1 MMGDPVL
8 KGGAEGTAPVGD
20 RTMISPGAAGRPW
33 GDLLVTRAYSG
44 GQWTDSAERI
54 DVFNPSNGERIG
66 SVPRL
71 TAADAARAVAS
82 AKTAFPAWRAMLPRE
97 RGERLLVWCRLML
110 ERREALAALITL
122 EQGKP
127 LADARAEIEY
137 GAEFVRWFAE
147 EANRIYG
154 EVIPSHL
161 PNRKLLV
168 QREPLGVV
176 ALVTPWNFPSA
187 MLTRK
192 AGAALAAGCTVVS
205 TPANEAP
212 FSALALAALAEA
224 AGFPSGVFSVITGVP
239 SEIVGEL
246 CRNPV
251 VRGVSFTG
259 STRIGRLIAAQ
270 CAPTVKRVSLELGGH
285 APILVFADADVSQ
298 AAATAVAAKYQTSGQ
313 DCLAANR
320 IYVERP
326 LYETFVAEFARR
338 AAALKTGDGFAPGTD
353 LGPLINE
360 AALRKSLSHVEDALA
375 KGARLIIGGHRH
387 PAGPLFLEATVLA
400 DVTREMAVTRE
411 ETFGPVAAI
420 LPFDREEEAVA
431 AANDTEYGLMAY
443 VFTRDLSRAH
453 RVSDLLEYGMVA
465 INTAKATGAPI
476 PFGGVKQSG
485 LGREGSR
492 HGIQEFTD
500 LKYICVAL

>member
-1 MMGDPVL
+1 MT
-8 KGGAEGTAPVGD
+8 KGEAGGCGSRD
-20 RTMISPGAAGRPW
+20 RLVSSTGGRPW
-33 GDLLVTRAYSG
+33 GDLLVTQAYSG
-44 GQWTDSAERI
+44 GRWTDAAARI
-54 DVFNPSNGERIG
+54 DVFNPANGERIG
-66 SVPRL
+66 SVPKL
-71 TAADAARAVAS
+71 TAADVQAAVAA
-82 AKTAFPAWRAMLPRE
+82 AKVAFASWRATLPRE
-97 RGERLLVWCRLML
+97 RGELLMAWRRLML
-110 ERREALAALITL
+110 ERLEALAALITL

-147 EANRIYG
+147 EASRIYG

-161 PNRKLLV
+161 PSRKMLV

-192 AGAALAAGCTVVS
+192 AAAALAAGCTVIS
-205 TPANEAP
+205 APANETP

-224 AGFPSGVFSVITGVP
+224 AGFPPGAFSVITGAP
-239 SEIVGEL
+239 AEIVGEL
-246 CRNPV
+246 CRNPF

-259 STRIGRLIAAQ
+259 STRVGRLIAAQ

-285 APILVFADADVSQ
+285 APILVFADADVPH
-298 AAATAVAAKYQTSGQ
+298 AAAAAVAAKYQTSGQ

-326 LYETFVAEFARR
+326 VYETFVAEFARR
-338 AAALKTGDGFAPGTD
+338 AAALKTADGFAPGAE

-360 AALRKSLSHVEDALA
+360 SALRKSLLHVEDALA
-375 KGARLIIGGHRH
+375 KGARLVTGGHPH
-387 PAGPLFLEATVLA
+387 PAGPLFFEPTVLA
-400 DVTREMAVTRE
+400 DVNCQMAITRE

-420 LPFDREEEAVA
+420 LPFDREEEVLA

-453 RVSDLLEYGMVA
+453 RVSDSLEYGMVA
-465 INTAKATGAPI
+465 VNTARLTGAPI

-492 HGIQEFTD
+492 HGIHEFTD
-500 LKYICVAL
+500 LKYICVGL